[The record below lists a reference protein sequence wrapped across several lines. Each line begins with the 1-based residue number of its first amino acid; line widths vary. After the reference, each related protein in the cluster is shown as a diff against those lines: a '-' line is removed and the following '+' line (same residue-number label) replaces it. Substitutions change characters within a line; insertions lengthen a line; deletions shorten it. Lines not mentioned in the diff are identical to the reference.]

1 MSGGPEFFQ
10 TMMGRKFYDADVPR
24 LLAVLE
30 RIAAALEEGNA
41 RLQHD
46 VLEEVGMTAAFA
58 MREACAEEADKLYG
72 EQAAAQ
78 IRAVPL
84 PHEQETP

>member
-1 MSGGPEFFQ
+1 MSWH
-10 TMMGRKFYDADVPR
+10 DADYE
-24 LLAVLE
+24 LLKRVAIALE
-30 RIAAALEEGNA
+30 RIAESLEKGNE
-41 RLQHD
+41 RIKND
-46 VLEEVGMTAAFA
+46 VLEEIGMTAAFA